1 MADENASLS
10 VETREPDGSRSARRL
25 RNVGRVPGVVYG
37 GTDDSVTFQV
47 DAREL
52 RHALTHGGAVLDV
65 SVDGAKASPVIVK
78 DTQRDAVSGAVI
90 HVDLLRVRM
99 DRSIQST
106 VVLELD
112 GGEESPGVKEGGIL
126 EQITRELNIEALPG
140 DIPDAIHHDVSE
152 MEMNDTLTL
161 AAVSAPAGVTLLDDP
176 EETVIATL
184 SPPRVEE
191 EPEELEEETELVGEE
206 GEEVPAEGE
215 EGERTV
221 SAEDGEGSAGAAGE
235 DDGGE

>member
-1 MADENASLS
+1 MADDNASLS

-25 RNVGRVPGVVYG
+25 RREGRIPGVVYG
-37 GTDDSVTFQV
+37 GTGDSVTFQV
-47 DAREL
+47 GAREL

-65 SVDGAKASPVIVK
+65 SVDGGKTSPVIVK

-90 HVDLLRVRM
+90 HLDLLRVRM
-99 DRSIQST
+99 DKPIQST

-112 GGEESPGVKEGGIL
+112 GGEEAPGVKEGGIL

-161 AAVSAPAGVTLLDDP
+161 AAVTAPAGVTLLDDP

-191 EPEELEEETELVGEE
+191 VPEEPEEGSELG
-206 GEEVPAEGE
+206 GD
-215 EGERTV
+215 ER
-221 SAEDGEGSAGAAGE
+221 E
-235 DDGGE
+235 

>member
-1 MADENASLS
+1 MADANASLS
-10 VETREPDGSRSARRL
+10 VQTREPDGSRSARRL
-25 RNVGRVPGVVYG
+25 RNQGQVPGVVYG
-37 GTDDSVTFQV
+37 GADDSVSFQV

-65 SVDGAKASPVIVK
+65 SVDGGKASPVIVK
-78 DTQRDAVSGAVI
+78 DTQRDALSGAVI

-99 DRSIQST
+99 DKPIQST

-112 GGEESPGVKEGGIL
+112 GGEEAPGVKEGGIL

-140 DIPDAIHHDVSE
+140 DIPDAIHHDVSA

-161 AAVSAPAGVTLLDDP
+161 AAVTAPPGVTLLDDP
-176 EETVIATL
+176 DETVIATL

-221 SAEDGEGSAGAAGE
+221 SAEEGETSGGEGE
-235 DDGGE
+235 GGE